1 MAGFEYNPLIP
12 LNLQKRAREV
22 DPSQF
27 ATAEQ
32 GALADSALQL
42 ITSTDSDYVSL
53 EVGQKINN
61 QQSVK
66 VNASVQLLKYASSN
80 RHDLADAY
88 DVVHTIERLFFYS
101 SSENS
106 STDANGL
113 FELQILYTHRFHYV
127 SASNISIVDR
137 DTNVQYY
144 AQIIYKDLHCYLR
157 VTDDDGNLVRNR
169 PVSVS
174 WHCCVKRIE

>member
-1 MAGFEYNPLIP
+1 MAGYEYNPLMP
-12 LNLQKRAREV
+12 LNLQKRAKEV

-32 GALADSALQL
+32 GELADSALQQ
-42 ITSTDSDYVSL
+42 ITSTNSDYVSL
-53 EVGQKINN
+53 EIGQKVNNTQDIN
-61 QQSVK
+61 
-66 VNASVQLLKYASSN
+66 VNASVSLLKYASSN

-88 DVVHTIERLFFYS
+88 DVVHTIEQLFFHS
-101 SSENS
+101 SSSNS

-113 FELQILYTHRFHYV
+113 FELQILYVYRYQYI
-127 SASNISIVDR
+127 SASNISVVDR
-137 DTNVQYY
+137 ETNVQYY

-169 PVSVS
+169 PVEVGFR
-174 WHCCVKRIE
+174 CCVKRIE